1 MESKNLC
8 KTSILLVSG
17 VLPVLLIGL
26 LNVNHILAIE
36 QQQQESS
43 VKQKISIL
51 RGKLIY
57 KKIPPV
63 KSVESYLGQEF
74 LLIVDG
80 KKIVLKPSAKITHEY
95 LKTFDNKQVEI
106 RGIYKPGT
114 RPDVTQVSCPTDLDG
129 KCMIQGEGYE
139 VLSIKVVG
147 KKK

>member
-1 MESKNLC
+1 MESKKLC
-8 KTSILLVSG
+8 KTSLLLVSG

-36 QQQQESS
+36 QQQQSS
-43 VKQKISIL
+43 VKQKISVL

-63 KSVESYLGQEF
+63 KSVESYLGQQF

-80 KKIVLKPSAKITHEY
+80 KKIPLKTSEKITQEY

-106 RGIYKPGT
+106 RGIYQPGT
-114 RPDVTQVSCPTDLDG
+114 RPDVTQVSCPIDMTG